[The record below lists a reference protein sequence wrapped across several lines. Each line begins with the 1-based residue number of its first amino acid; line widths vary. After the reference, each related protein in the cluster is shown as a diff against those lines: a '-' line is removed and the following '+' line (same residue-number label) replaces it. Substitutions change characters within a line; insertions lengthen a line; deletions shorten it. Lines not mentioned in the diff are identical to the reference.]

1 MKEIPAHVYGI
12 DFRAD
17 FESSIL
23 RRTHFNVERVSVP
36 KLILVSSRPNEQSL
50 EGIRIE
56 GESDSFEKFRESYPL
71 LE

>member
-1 MKEIPAHVYGI
+1 MYGI

-23 RRTHFNVERVSVP
+23 RRTHFNTERVSVP
-36 KLILVSSRPNEQSL
+36 KLILVSSRPNEYSL

-56 GESDSFEKFRESYPL
+56 GESNSFERFRESCPL
-71 LE
+71 LEWLYN

>member
-1 MKEIPAHVYGI
+1 MKETPAHVYGI

-36 KLILVSSRPNEQSL
+36 KLILVSSRPNE
-50 EGIRIE
+50 
-56 GESDSFEKFRESYPL
+56 
-71 LE
+71 